1 MIMKRILYYIWILP
15 LMLSGCEKDLMDY
28 EGLEGVYFAVQWG
41 DSWGSEK
48 TWPYQ
53 PYTNVNFISL
63 PGDTATLSVKVMAT
77 GPVKTYD
84 RIFLVEVNPDSTD
97 LTENVD
103 YLRDAVISGGG
114 LERSTLTMNQYLDR
128 ARELLTVYPESPY
141 RRSLLDLCDYIA
153 ERDK

>member
-53 PYTNVNFISL
+53 PYTNVNFICL
-63 PGDTATLSVKVMAT
+63 PGDTATLSV
-77 GPVKTYD
+77 
-84 RIFLVEVNPDSTD
+84 
-97 LTENVD
+97 
-103 YLRDAVISGGG
+103 
-114 LERSTLTMNQYLDR
+114 
-128 ARELLTVYPESPY
+128 
-141 RRSLLDLCDYIA
+141 
-153 ERDK
+153 

>member
-1 MIMKRILYYIWILP
+1 MKRILYYIWILP

-84 RIFLVEVNPDSTD
+84 RIFLVKSIPIVP
-97 LTENVD
+97 
-103 YLRDAVISGGG
+103 I
-114 LERSTLTMNQYLDR
+114 
-128 ARELLTVYPESPY
+128 
-141 RRSLLDLCDYIA
+141 
-153 ERDK
+153 

>member
-63 PGDTATLSVKVMAT
+63 LICCLCW
-77 GPVKTYD
+77 YQQY
-84 RIFLVEVNPDSTD
+84 TD
-97 LTENVD
+97 GQALFINAIK
-103 YLRDAVISGGG
+103 RCI
-114 LERSTLTMNQYLDR
+114 RSRQRNN
-128 ARELLTVYPESPY
+128 A
-141 RRSLLDLCDYIA
+141 
-153 ERDK
+153 